1 MAFAITHDLLRF
13 HRTEGEVFQRVK
25 LMERENIEARNVVA
39 LWMWLESMGFPN
51 MVHRAK
57 NASADVF
64 RRLLFEAEAI
74 LDCLR
79 QGNPGIRDPITLR
92 FFYANRDVAIRSIV
106 AVLDGVGRVIFND
119 DLVKAARDSDAGHKL
134 EPSLAAALRTP
145 YVHMMEPTHQ
155 DYRSMLVTFS
165 PGRRPNA
172 EAITNYF
179 VGRWGICLESV
190 DLDLDPGLGQRQ
202 GPVPTYGRVV
212 FTTPHISP
220 YC

>member
-79 QGNPGIRDPITLR
+79 QGNPRPSQNPTAISLTAEGIRDPITLR

-179 VGRWGICLESV
+179 VGYLNQS
-190 DLDLDPGLGQRQ
+190 LDGYPERD
-202 GPVPTYGRVV
+202 
-212 FTTPHISP
+212 
-220 YC
+220 